1 MVHNDDNNADGE
13 LILEQP
19 KFSMVDD
26 KRGEQTY
33 VRLVKFAYWL
43 AGNNQNQ
50 HSVMLNFD
58 EIVGELLLELAKGLQ
73 HYEDLPDD
81 ELDAVIRRMM
91 DNRISELKY
100 RFYKTHRKVEL
111 EANEF
116 WSWDDCSEWENS
128 VEGSPDAEDIA
139 ESKHRVKAT
148 REKLSP
154 IARRVFDALIYGDDR
169 LNQQL
174 QISNMR
180 ASTIY
185 KNHKVSV
192 RPHHVAD
199 ALLISEKQVTQSY
212 DEIREVYQDV
222 CNSRDSCRDPK
233 ILGVERM
240 SI

>member
-1 MVHNDDNNADGE
+1 MGNDNNMDDAPDMM
-13 LILEQP
+13 QP

-26 KRGEQTY
+26 ERGEETY

-50 HSVMLNFD
+50 HSVMLSFD

-73 HYEDLPDD
+73 HYEDLPDN

-100 RFYKTHRKVEL
+100 RYYKTHRRDEL
-111 EANEF
+111 EKVVL
-116 WSWDDCSEWENS
+116 SWDDYSEWEKT
-128 VEGSPDAEDIA
+128 VDDGSDAEDIA

-199 ALLISEKQVTQSY
+199 ALLISEEQVIQSY
-212 DEIREVYQDV
+212 GEIREVYQDV

>member
-1 MVHNDDNNADGE
+1 MMHNDDDNMDDE
-13 LILEQP
+13 LILEQL
-19 KFSMVDD
+19 KFSMAGD

-50 HSVMLNFD
+50 HCVLLSYD

-111 EANEF
+111 ENNEF

-128 VEGSPDAEDIA
+128 VEGKPDAEDIA
-139 ESKHRVKAT
+139 DSKRRVQAT

-154 IARRVFDALIYGDDR
+154 IAKRVFDALIFGNKR
-169 LNQQL
+169 LNVEL
-174 QISNMR
+174 KLSNKR
-180 ASTIY
+180 ANSVY
-185 KNHKVSV
+185 KNHKVRV

-199 ALLISEKQVTQSY
+199 ALLISEKQVIKSY
-212 DEIREVYQDV
+212 NEIREVYQEV
-222 CNSRDSCRDPK
+222 CRGS
-233 ILGVERM
+233 
-240 SI
+240 

>member
-1 MVHNDDNNADGE
+1 MAHNDDNNVDDE

-26 KRGEQTY
+26 ERGEQTY

-139 ESKHRVKAT
+139 LSKQRVKDT
-148 REKLSP
+148 RDKLSP
-154 IARRVFDALIYGDDR
+154 ISKSVFDALIFGNKR
-169 LNQQL
+169 LNVEL
-174 QISNMR
+174 KLSNKR
-180 ASTIY
+180 ANSVY
-185 KNHKVSV
+185 KNHKVRV

-199 ALLISEKQVTQSY
+199 ALLISEKQVIKSY
-212 DEIREVYQDV
+212 NEIREVYQEV
-222 CNSRDSCRDPK
+222 CRGS
-233 ILGVERM
+233 
-240 SI
+240 

>member
-1 MVHNDDNNADGE
+1 MAHNDDNNVDDE

-26 KRGEQTY
+26 ERGEQTY

-111 EANEF
+111 EDNEF

-139 ESKHRVKAT
+139 LSKQRVKDT
-148 REKLSP
+148 RDKLSP
-154 IARRVFDALIYGDDR
+154 ISKSVFDALIFGNKR
-169 LNQQL
+169 LNVEL
-174 QISNMR
+174 KLSNKR
-180 ASTIY
+180 ANSVY
-185 KNHKVSV
+185 KNHKVRI

-199 ALLISEKQVTQSY
+199 ALLISEKQVIKSY
-212 DEIREVYQDV
+212 NEIREVYQEV
-222 CNSRDSCRDPK
+222 CRGS
-233 ILGVERM
+233 
-240 SI
+240 

>member
-1 MVHNDDNNADGE
+1 MAHNDDNNVDDE

-26 KRGEQTY
+26 ERGEQTY

-91 DNRISELKY
+91 DNLISELKY

-111 EANEF
+111 EDNEF

-139 ESKHRVKAT
+139 LSKQRVKDT
-148 REKLSP
+148 RDKLSP
-154 IARRVFDALIYGDDR
+154 ISKSVFDALIFGNKR
-169 LNQQL
+169 LNVEL
-174 QISNMR
+174 KLSNKR
-180 ASTIY
+180 ANSVY
-185 KNHKVSV
+185 KNHKVRV

-199 ALLISEKQVTQSY
+199 ALLISEKQVIKSY
-212 DEIREVYQDV
+212 NEIREVYQEV
-222 CNSRDSCRDPK
+222 CRGS
-233 ILGVERM
+233 
-240 SI
+240 

>member
-1 MVHNDDNNADGE
+1 MAHNDDNNVDDE

-26 KRGEQTY
+26 ERGEQTY

-111 EANEF
+111 EDNEF

-139 ESKHRVKAT
+139 LSKQRVKDT
-148 REKLSP
+148 RDKLSP
-154 IARRVFDALIYGDDR
+154 ISKSVFDALIFGNKR
-169 LNQQL
+169 LNVEL
-174 QISNMR
+174 KLSNKR
-180 ASTIY
+180 ANSVY
-185 KNHKVSV
+185 KNHKVRV

-199 ALLISEKQVTQSY
+199 ALLISEKQVIKSY
-212 DEIREVYQDV
+212 NEIREVYQEV
-222 CNSRDSCRDPK
+222 CRGS
-233 ILGVERM
+233 
-240 SI
+240 

>member
-1 MVHNDDNNADGE
+1 MTNNDNNMDDA

-43 AGNNQNQ
+43 AGNNQNP

-73 HYEDLPDD
+73 HYEDLPDN

-111 EANEF
+111 EEDKIEF
-116 WSWDDCSEWENS
+116 WDWEDREKWDEIIDGRPN
-128 VEGSPDAEDIA
+128 AEDIA
-139 ESKHRVKAT
+139 TSKQRVKDT
-148 REKLSP
+148 RDKLSP
-154 IARRVFDALIYGDDR
+154 ISKSVFDALIFGNDR
-169 LNQQL
+169 LNVEL
-174 QISNMR
+174 RLSNKR
-180 ASTIY
+180 ANSVY
-185 KNHKVSV
+185 KNHKVRV

-199 ALLISEKQVTQSY
+199 ALLISEKQVIKSY
-212 DEIREVYQDV
+212 NEIREVYQEV
-222 CNSRDSCRDPK
+222 CR
-233 ILGVERM
+233 G
-240 SI
+240 